1 MNNEEYDK
9 LYVVATACNFE
20 GELLINVDGIFVDR
34 KEAEHICENFI
45 CDEKLADMYKNGYA
59 KTKMY
64 ELHKDR
70 TKEFSYVS
78 MNEVMINAITNKP
91 FEISEALSFFFDRRN
106 FKLNNN
112 KGEFE
117 NE

>member
-20 GELLINVDGIFVDR
+20 GKLLINVNGVFAD
-34 KEAEHICENFI
+34 KEEANRVCESFI
-45 CDEKLADMYKNGYA
+45 CNEKLAGAYGLEIGA
-59 KTKMY
+59 KTKVC
-64 ELHKDR
+64 ELYKDY

-78 MNEVMINAITNKP
+78 MDEVMMNAMPKIPYDYIK
-91 FEISEALSFFFDRRN
+91 SFYLRN
-106 FKLNNN
+106 YNN

-117 NE
+117 N